1 MSLDDKLLTVRSYDE
16 LSVMTN
22 KYLSNSIKSL
32 QYDDSR
38 IIVIEV

>member
-1 MSLDDKLLTVRSYDE
+1 MSLDDKLLTGRPHDE
-16 LSVMTN
+16 HSIMTN